1 MNKEETLDDI
11 IEKICEYT
19 QEEYEGDLILIK
31 LFETKG
37 INKSMLDFLKWKTS
51 QYKPKKPA

>member
-1 MNKEETLDDI
+1 MNKQETFD
-11 IEKICEYT
+11 EFVERFCEYT

-31 LFETKG
+31 LFESKG

-51 QYKPKKPA
+51 QYSHNAV